1 MSEEKYPRIFS
12 HRMEAIIYSSSRL
25 FFFYYNQNGY
35 VKSENKFSPEVYFW
49 QETWMQSAGTSTRSD
64 ARMNMS
70 LLTKRLLTWSIK
82 SLSVLGHILGCTYA
96 RAWLPLGWGGGVGFI
111 PWNRLLGMYRWMGP
125 HFHDWID
132 YNRVTFS
139 FELLEIR
146 LAFSGFWG

>member
-1 MSEEKYPRIFS
+1 
-12 HRMEAIIYSSSRL
+12 
-25 FFFYYNQNGY
+25 
-35 VKSENKFSPEVYFW
+35 
-49 QETWMQSAGTSTRSD
+49 MQSAGTLTRSD

-70 LLTKRLLTWSIK
+70 LLTKRLLTRFIK

-96 RAWLPLGWGGGVGFI
+96 RAWLSLGWGVYFILI

-132 YNRVTFS
+132 CDRVTIS
-139 FELLEIR
+139 FELLEGK